1 MSTSAQYAKQSETFM
16 IILNV
21 EEFCSYSYMACNNLL
36 ACKLWDKVEIRN
48 FHCHKNVNSCNNFVG
63 LTFANYLKS
72 KIWKVYGNIFFLYPL
87 ISVKNTPNEKKYKIF
102 FS

>member
-21 EEFCSYSYMACNNLL
+21 EGFCSYSYMACNNLL

-72 KIWKVYGNIFFLYPL
+72 KIWKVYGNIFL
-87 ISVKNTPNEKKYKIF
+87 
-102 FS
+102 